1 VRKRVVGVRTRS
13 LLHWDERWSCLL
25 SSMLLLCVVVVDLGG
40 AARVSAVLR
49 NAAEAKQPGLARV
62 TAASVQMTE
71 TREYGVYSTSRVMK

>member
-1 VRKRVVGVRTRS
+1 
-13 LLHWDERWSCLL
+13 LL